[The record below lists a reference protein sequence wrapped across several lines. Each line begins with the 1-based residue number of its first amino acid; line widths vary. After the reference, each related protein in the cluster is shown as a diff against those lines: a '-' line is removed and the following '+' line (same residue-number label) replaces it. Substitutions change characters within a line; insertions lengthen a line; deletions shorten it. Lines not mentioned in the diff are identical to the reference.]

1 MSPAVSIVVPT
12 YNRLEYLR
20 GSLASVFAQT
30 FQDWE
35 MLIAD
40 DGSSEETL
48 AYLRSLGDSR
58 VRLMQL
64 PHSGRPSVARNAG
77 LGEARGE
84 FIAFLDSDDRWLP
97 GKLQAQLDSIRRHP
111 DRGWGHTRYVLV
123 DESGNPTEWARRTGG
138 WPTPEGWILEALVR
152 SETVIALPSVL
163 VRRTLL
169 DRAGGFDE
177 ELVMSEDYELWLR
190 LAALSEIDAVTETLT
205 LVLRHQQHSGNEI
218 TAFRDTV
225 RAFDKLLLSGSA
237 AGLDHALRKER
248 AAVSGGLAR
257 SYAASGQ
264 ARNAMTA
271 LAESF
276 GLSWRYPKWWL
287 RALETTARV
296 VLR

>member
-1 MSPAVSIVVPT
+1 MSPTVSIVVPT

-20 GSLASVFAQT
+20 TSLASVFAQT

-35 MLIAD
+35 LLIAD
-40 DGSSEETL
+40 DGSGEQTL
-48 AYLRSLGDSR
+48 AYLRSLSDAR
-58 VRLMQL
+58 VRLLQL

-77 LGEARGE
+77 LGQARGE
-84 FIAFLDSDDRWLP
+84 FIAFLDSDDQWLP

-111 DRGWGHTRYVLV
+111 HRGWGHTRYVLV
-123 DESGNPTEWARRTGG
+123 DESGSPTEWARRTGG
-138 WPTPEGWILEALVR
+138 WPTPQGWILGPLVR

-163 VRRTLL
+163 VRRALL

-177 ELVMSEDYELWLR
+177 DLVMSEDYELWLR
-190 LAALSEIDAVTETLT
+190 LASLSEIDAVPEPLT
-205 LVLRHQQHSGNEI
+205 LVLRHRQHSGNEI

-237 AGLDHALRKER
+237 GGLVHALRKER
-248 AAVSGGLAR
+248 AEVYGGLAR
-257 SYAASGQ
+257 SYAANGQ
-264 ARNAMTA
+264 ARNA
-271 LAESF
+271 LATLAGSF

-287 RALETTARV
+287 RAFETTARV